1 MYKRWETLLPQELVD
16 AIIDEIPLEETLTL
30 QVCTFSRYTHHR
42 AKFDPYARF
51 LQYMARTPND
61 ASLVTE
67 LRLHDFYLPI
77 SGSWLTQDEVLVPDI
92 LNVLPNLESLVINCL
107 DTSLSRAIMT
117 SLRKLIATP
126 HLLNISFSKVL
137 FRQDSP
143 SFLSLFKDS
152 VAPKNIQVHGGLAYY
167 RDIDDMPST
176 GVNPINSLAIKMYPS
191 AAADFVDCLL
201 SSRCPFDL
209 LTLKRLEIYS
219 MWMKH
224 AGIFNRLLCHL
235 KNSLEELVVHTSST
249 SARTVELGRIPKIKC
264 HVACQNTYPPQ
275 PLLVVLA
282 KILGTPA
289 HHLEYVDMHLRLAD
303 AYEWDVSEGGAL
315 DEIMAQVKYQ
325 VRMFIEVEGNATT
338 CDMAKQVKASLPKLS
353 ARGIFNVEMSV
364 SSTTG
369 AKVRM

>member
-1 MYKRWETLLPQELVD
+1 MAVLRS
-16 AIIDEIPLEETLTL
+16 
-30 QVCTFSRYTHHR
+30 SRYTHHR

-77 SGSWLTQDEVLVPDI
+77 SGSWLTQDEVLVPAI

-249 SARTVELGRIPKIKC
+249 CQLPCYELSAWADDLV
-264 HVACQNTYPPQ
+264 QQ
-275 PLLVVLA
+275 PEQSSWAESQRLNVTLLV
-282 KILGTPA
+282 KTRI
-289 HHLEYVDMHLRLAD
+289 HHSRFLLCWLKFWVHLPTI
-303 AYEWDVSEGGAL
+303 WS
-315 DEIMAQVKYQ
+315 
-325 VRMFIEVEGNATT
+325 TST
-338 CDMAKQVKASLPKLS
+338 CICA
-353 ARGIFNVEMSV
+353 
-364 SSTTG
+364 
-369 AKVRM
+369 